1 MIKGRKIERALLIYP
16 PVTFSVQSM
25 KQCHLPLGIAYL
37 ASAIRDICEV
47 YVLDCAVEGYENE
60 ERVGER
66 FLRYGL
72 GFDEIEKR
80 KYLLTFSIY
89 TLRELIKEHLDL
101 KLVKNLYLL
110 LSKKL
115 PREFF
120 KGVFPKHSI
129 LASQDIIL
137 DLLSEKEKI
146 KLPSFLKAKH
156 IILPFKFEG
165 NCEEIINILSFL
177 PNIYI
182 LKKGNPYQVFTTF
195 SISEFVIFSLN
206 LKQKDILKNELENIL
221 ENVKILFPDCFGEI

>member
-1 MIKGRKIERALLIYP
+1 MQIKWLNNIP
-16 PVTFSVQSM
+16 PEPLNFLHFIK
-25 KQCHLPLGIAYL
+25 KQYKLPLEEAVKLLYITIKLKALSDSPIYKFLERTFIGIK
-37 ASAIRDICEV
+37 
-47 YVLDCAVEGYENE
+47 
-60 ERVGER
+60 
-66 FLRYGL
+66 
-72 GFDEIEKR
+72 FDEIEKR

-156 IILPFKFEG
+156 VILPFKFEG
-165 NCEEIINILSFL
+165 NCEEIISILSFL

-182 LKKGNPYQVFTTF
+182 LKKENLYQVFTTF

-206 LKQKDILKNELENIL
+206 LKQKDILKNELETIL
-221 ENVKILFPDCFGEI
+221 ESVKILFPDCFGEI

>member
-1 MIKGRKIERALLIYP
+1 MQIKWLNNIP
-16 PVTFSVQSM
+16 PEPLNFLHFIK
-25 KQCHLPLGIAYL
+25 KQYKLPLEEAVKLLYITLKLKALSDSPIYKFLERTFTGIK
-37 ASAIRDICEV
+37 
-47 YVLDCAVEGYENE
+47 
-60 ERVGER
+60 
-66 FLRYGL
+66 
-72 GFDEIEKR
+72 FDEIEKR

>member
-1 MIKGRKIERALLIYP
+1 MQIKWLNNIP
-16 PVTFSVQSM
+16 PEPLNFLHFIK
-25 KQCHLPLGIAYL
+25 KQYKLPLEEAVKLLYITIKLKALSDSPIYKFLERTFIGIK
-37 ASAIRDICEV
+37 
-47 YVLDCAVEGYENE
+47 
-60 ERVGER
+60 
-66 FLRYGL
+66 
-72 GFDEIEKR
+72 FDEIEKR

-129 LASQDIIL
+129 LASQDVIL

-156 IILPFKFEG
+156 VILPFKFEG

-182 LKKGNPYQVFTTF
+182 LKKENLYQVFTTF

-206 LKQKDILKNELENIL
+206 LKQKDILKNELETIL
-221 ENVKILFPDCFGEI
+221 ESVKILFPDCFGEI